1 MKKRTKIILLV
12 VAIVITMIVMN
23 LNSSIQKK
31 LHVKKEIDFGEGRK
45 IELEF
50 NGYEF
55 EDVDAKIVNN
65 RLEVTKRKKVL
76 PDRFIDDLDP
86 GHSPIKI
93 TLSYNGEKRV
103 VEDKPEDALV
113 IKHPFLEYVK
123 RRMSAIVYRLGY
135 I

>member
-1 MKKRTKIILLV
+1 MKKRTKVILLV
-12 VAIVITMIVMN
+12 GVIVIAVIVMN

-31 LHVKKEIDFGEGRK
+31 LHVKKEIDLGGGRK

-55 EDVDAKIVNN
+55 KDVDAKIVNN
-65 RLEVTKRKKVL
+65 RLDVTKRKNVL
-76 PDRFIDDLDP
+76 PDLFIDDLD
-86 GHSPIKI
+86 GRYSPIKI

-123 RRMSAIVYRLGY
+123 RRISAIIYRLAY